1 MARVLI
7 NEDTLK
13 SMADTVRTKTG
24 STNKMTLAEMVNKV
38 ASLSTG
44 EVRNV
49 GTLTQSFVLDIRQSA
64 NQMITADITNYKL
77 VKVKTYDGF
86 KLSTDFDV
94 TTSITANEGYT
105 AGTVKVSQN
114 GNVIVVSAT
123 PAISDKPIDVDSDW
137 ITYWTPDAN
146 TIFKIVKGVR
156 EQILETAVSGDKVIL
171 DFGNATTVAL
181 GLDFFTVRAAV
192 LKLGDITRLVS
203 GDTIA
208 RDLTIAKQH
217 QIQVLNLSTNELNS
231 IDANGHSIIFD
242 AREVP
247 NPEPLLDA
255 FLSNQNNSN
264 SRIIIKIGDDEGVVD
279 TNMQISTVADLLT
292 ERSDLKGL
300 I

>member
-7 NEDTLK
+7 DETTLK
-13 SMADTVRTKTG
+13 AMGDAIRAKTN
-24 STNKMTLAEMVNKV
+24 STAKMTLSEMVGKV
-38 ASLSTG
+38 ASITSG

-49 GTLTQSFVLDIRQSA
+49 GTLNQSFVLDVRQSA
-64 NQMITADITNYKL
+64 NQTITADITNYRL
-77 VKVKTYDGF
+77 VKEDTYNGF

-94 TTSITANEGYT
+94 ATSITANEGYT

-114 GNVIVVSAT
+114 GNLIVVSAT

-137 ITYWTPDAN
+137 ITYWTADEN

-156 EQILETAVSGDKVIL
+156 EQIIEPAVIGDKVVL
-171 DFGNATTVAL
+171 DFGNATTVFL
-181 GLDFFTVRAAV
+181 GLDFSPVKAAL

-203 GDTIA
+203 GDIIT

-231 IDANGHSIIFD
+231 INANGHSIIFD

-247 NPEPLLDA
+247 NPKPLLDA
-255 FLSNQNNSN
+255 FLKNQNNSN
-264 SRIIIKIGDDEGVVD
+264 SRIILKIGDDEGVVD
-279 TNMQISTVADLLT
+279 INMQTSTVADLLA
-292 ERSDLKGL
+292 ERPDLKGL